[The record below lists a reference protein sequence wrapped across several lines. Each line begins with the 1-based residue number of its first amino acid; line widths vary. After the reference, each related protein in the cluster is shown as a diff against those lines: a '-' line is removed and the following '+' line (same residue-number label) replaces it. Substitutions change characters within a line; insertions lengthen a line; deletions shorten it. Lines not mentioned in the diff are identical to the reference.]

1 MQKNESRTRVGSLG
15 QLAFMPPSLVKVL
28 HGRRSIHNRSLLLPA
43 SNCSFRQLE
52 EKSFA
57 PQFDGR
63 APMEL
68 RHTQRLDAVPFLFI
82 VLVDEEVK
90 RTIDTR
96 EPADGSHF
104 SQPANNHHAFD
115 QLPKCM
121 RDVNMLGLKL
131 SYGGSGRIRDAPKG
145 IELLVTDVE
154 SRRPPLGLFPAP
166 LKRFKD
172 LLWIE
177 AVELGQKTA
186 FYALSQSFNRVNPG
200 ELLLTLCDGHM
211 DWIVPLGNRQRTLN
225 DSKIE
230 IRRATKRR
238 SQNTRCALLTIPIT
252 KPWPRTL
259 TWTKGGGSSAAERIL
274 HATPRTTQFACDN

>member
-1 MQKNESRTRVGSLG
+1 
-15 QLAFMPPSLVKVL
+15 
-28 HGRRSIHNRSLLLPA
+28 
-43 SNCSFRQLE
+43 
-52 EKSFA
+52 
-57 PQFDGR
+57 
-63 APMEL
+63 
-68 RHTQRLDAVPFLFI
+68 LDAVSFLFI
-82 VLVDEEVK
+82 VLIDQKVK

-115 QLPKCM
+115 QFSKCM

-131 SYGGSGRIRDAPKG
+131 LYSGSSRIRDAPKG
-145 IELLVTDVE
+145 VELLVTDVE

-186 FYALSQSFNRVNPG
+186 FYSLSQSFNRVNPG

-211 DWIVPLGNRQRTLN
+211 HWIVPFGNGQRTLN

-230 IRRATKRR
+230 IRRATERR
-238 SQNTRCALLTIPIT
+238 PQNTACALLTIPIT
-252 KPWPRTL
+252 KPRPRTL
-259 TWTKGGGSSAAERIL
+259 TWTEGSGSSGAERVL
-274 HATPRTTQFACDN
+274 HGTPRIAQFACDN